1 MGKEVADAGSSK
13 LTQSQR
19 RALKL
24 IALGRPPSKETSGWG
39 NTLRALVAR
48 GLVAD
53 GTVTDAGR
61 RAINPGLAV
70 RTPMRRRSR
79 KVREQ
84 YEETGGRRDIV
95 AQLLAERPVCE
106 VAGATGGRCTR
117 EAVDVHE
124 KLMRSAGGSITDIDN
139 LMTVCRACHLHLH
152 SHPVKARELGFL
164 VSKWSGGVE

>member
-1 MGKEVADAGSSK
+1 MGKEVTDAGAAK

-24 IALGRPPSKETSGWG
+24 LMLGRPAPKETAGWG

-48 GLVAD
+48 GFVED
-53 GTVTDAGR
+53 GRVTDAGR
-61 RAINPGLAV
+61 QAANPRMAARA
-70 RTPMRRRSR
+70 PMRKRSR
-79 KVREQ
+79 RVQKQ

-95 AQLLAERPVCE
+95 EQLLAERPMCE
-106 VAGATGGRCTR
+106 VAGATGGRCSGA
-117 EAVDVHE
+117 AVDVHE

-164 VSKWSGGVE
+164 VSKWSDQS